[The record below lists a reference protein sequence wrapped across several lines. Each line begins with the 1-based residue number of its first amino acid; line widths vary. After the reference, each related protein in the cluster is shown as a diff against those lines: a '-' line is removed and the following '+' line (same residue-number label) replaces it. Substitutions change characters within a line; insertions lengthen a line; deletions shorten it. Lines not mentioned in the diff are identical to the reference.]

1 MKKIIL
7 ILIRRSLCDRHRML
21 AADLH
26 DERNSEFGSAGCC
39 LLPGESNSVIL

>member
-1 MKKIIL
+1 MEKNNFN
-7 ILIRRSLCDRHRML
+7 LIRRSFCDRHRIL
-21 AADLH
+21 ATDLH

>member
-1 MKKIIL
+1 MQKIIL
-7 ILIRRSLCDRHRML
+7 TLSGVPFCDRHRML